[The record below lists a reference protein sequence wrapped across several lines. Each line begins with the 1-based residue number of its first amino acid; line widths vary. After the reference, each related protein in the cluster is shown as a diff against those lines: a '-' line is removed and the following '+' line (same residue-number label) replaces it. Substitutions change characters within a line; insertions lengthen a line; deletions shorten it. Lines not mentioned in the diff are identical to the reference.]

1 MIQFPDK
8 GDGAIFIA
16 HREEFH
22 AIAGSDPQRPVLIET
37 NAHEGPVYV
46 AAEHAL
52 YFTTVPE
59 PGPKNI
65 AIKRLRLAGERF
77 SFEAQALERVQL
89 PSNMANGMTL
99 DRNGGLLI
107 CEQGAEAA
115 GPPETTRKPAS

>member
-1 MIQFPDK
+1 MIQAIDE

-22 AIAGSDPQRPVLIET
+22 AVAGADPRRPVLIET

-65 AIKRLRLAGERF
+65 AIKRLRLTDGF
-77 SFEAQALERVQL
+77 PFEALALEMVRF

-99 DRNGGLLI
+99 D
-107 CEQGAEAA
+107 C
-115 GPPETTRKPAS
+115 TRGSVSYTVS